1 MSSTFQ
7 TNKDSLNSR
16 LWIRYEDLPK
26 KEKNMFLDISCLFC
40 DNFFVEKGLKI
51 TTAIQIQDQDGL
63 LNFEAIEQ
71 LIVFLKNQFT
81 WVHYVAKP
89 TYIYWP
95 IFCVSNF

>member
-51 TTAIQIQDQDGL
+51 TTAIQI
-63 LNFEAIEQ
+63 
-71 LIVFLKNQFT
+71 
-81 WVHYVAKP
+81 
-89 TYIYWP
+89 
-95 IFCVSNF
+95 